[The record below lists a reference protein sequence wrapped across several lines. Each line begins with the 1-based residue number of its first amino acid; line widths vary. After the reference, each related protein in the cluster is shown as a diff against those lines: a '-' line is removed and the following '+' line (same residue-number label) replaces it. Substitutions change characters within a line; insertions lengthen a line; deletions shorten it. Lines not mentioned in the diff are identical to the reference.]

1 VPAVLAP
8 HHLRNVGGWLTQQER
23 FHPLRCPARIFRVA
37 GFKICQRRLAADVFV
52 RHFLSSSSSSDTP
65 GKTIHVSQ
73 RSTHRFSQ
81 SSRQ

>member
-1 VPAVLAP
+1 MLAVLAP
-8 HHLRNVGGWLTQQER
+8 HHLRNVGGGLAQQKR
-23 FHPLRCPARIFRVA
+23 FRSLRCPARIFRVA
-37 GFKICQRRLAADVFV
+37 GFKICQCLRAADVFV

-81 SSRQ
+81 FSRQ